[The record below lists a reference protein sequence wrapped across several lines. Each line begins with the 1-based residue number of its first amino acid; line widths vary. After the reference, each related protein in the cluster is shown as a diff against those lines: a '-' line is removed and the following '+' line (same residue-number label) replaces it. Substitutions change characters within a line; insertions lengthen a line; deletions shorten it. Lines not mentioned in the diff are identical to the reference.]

1 MVNSNFVNSSDVL
14 RLSSMSDRTMSV
26 IEESLLK
33 VSKAQ
38 HSVLSES
45 KTKIGDKVF
54 TLSEFT
60 VY

>member
-1 MVNSNFVNSSDVL
+1 
-14 RLSSMSDRTMSV
+14 MSDRTMSV

-33 VSKAQ
+33 VSNAQ
-38 HSVLSES
+38 HSVLSEY